1 MFKELS
7 KQISD
12 KLISS
17 VDYLRESV
25 VGTLRRCLEK
35 LEDSV
40 SGDLSQDTS
49 QVCVC
54 VLCVCVRARVCVC
67 AQGRACVC
75 TRVCVCVCVCVCA
88 QGRACVSVKS
98 ETLNVG
104 DKGRV
109 NV

>member
-1 MFKELS
+1 MAFGTAKSVPPSLLHSFTLPLSLSLSLYQIQELVFRELS
-7 KQISD
+7 RQISD

-49 QVCVC
+49 QV
-54 VLCVCVRARVCVC
+54 
-67 AQGRACVC
+67 
-75 TRVCVCVCVCVCA
+75 
-88 QGRACVSVKS
+88 
-98 ETLNVG
+98 
-104 DKGRV
+104 
-109 NV
+109 